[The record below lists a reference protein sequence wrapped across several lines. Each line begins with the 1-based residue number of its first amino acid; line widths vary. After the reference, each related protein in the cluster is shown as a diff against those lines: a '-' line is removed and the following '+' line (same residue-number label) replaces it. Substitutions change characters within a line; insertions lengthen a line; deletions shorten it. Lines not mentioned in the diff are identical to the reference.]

1 MNGKLSAKYDRSVAS
16 NASTIVDLN
25 VRQRLAKI
33 RRNFLTLSWA
43 SAEPAAPASEIGP
56 DLDLILEDTLA
67 GYHGIGATTGV
78 DWRKANPGLF
88 DDEDIDWSPSP
99 QTRAAVFRL
108 AEKIRAEGEKLVDLS
123 AHARRE
129 ADLLLR
135 EHASATSRALAL
147 LNAAR
152 ENDAASHEAVA
163 AALPDWTAHFANMNE
178 LIREIGTTA
187 LSAAL
192 SAVRAGAST
201 RGFSQV
207 AKGVEEL
214 ERALRSAWDEIERLI
229 VDLEDRA
236 AETAAT
242 AANLRSAGKAFMQNT
257 AELPLSVSGKAATV
271 AAITGPLDALKL
283 LTDKIA
289 RTGGDV
295 ATACDEMAHL
305 VHTLAEHLVIVVR
318 ETPVGNRRA
327 ARRIAFESSCII
339 STSERSYAGRS
350 LDLSATGA
358 LVKLRQEPE
367 KDPKDGPILQRAQ
380 PITLHLQDIAP
391 IVGSIAGVS
400 AQGVHIS
407 FDLGHGANAEARPAL
422 LQMLEGLLTRSQEL
436 VDRTTLLARDIRE
449 ALEHGLAEGRI
460 TQAALLST
468 EYEPILGA
476 EPPRFRHP
484 ALAFYEETL
493 TPVLEAVSSNAGNVI
508 HAVAMDRAGFVPV
521 HIPSI
526 GADGRASHSRRGRIY
541 ADLLNQRAARN
552 LRPFLI
558 QVIPDDMAG
567 GETVRSVSVP
577 VFVGGRHWGCAEIG
591 FCLEDGDA
599 ALSTIGV

>member
-1 MNGKLSAKYDRSVAS
+1 M
-16 NASTIVDLN
+16 DLN

-43 SAEPAAPASEIGP
+43 SAEQAAPASEIGP
-56 DLDLILEDTLA
+56 DLDLVLEDTLA
-67 GYHGIGATTGV
+67 GYHGIGATSGV
-78 DWRKANPGLF
+78 DWRRDNPGLF
-88 DDEDIDWSPSP
+88 DDDDIAWSPSP

-108 AEKIRAEGEKLVDLS
+108 AEKVRGEGERLVELS

-129 ADLLLR
+129 ADRLLR
-135 EHASATSRALAL
+135 EHASATARALAFL
-147 LNAAR
+147 EREQESDAGSRGAA
-152 ENDAASHEAVA
+152 AEAA
-163 AALPDWTAHFANMNE
+163 AALPDWTAHFADMNE

-207 AKGVEEL
+207 AKGIDEL

-242 AANLRSAGKAFMQNT
+242 AANLRSAGKAFMQNA
-257 AELPLSVSGKAATV
+257 AELPHSASTKAGAA
-271 AAITGPLDALKL
+271 AAITGPLGALKL
-283 LTDKIA
+283 LADKIA
-289 RTGGDV
+289 RTGGEV
-295 ATACDEMAHL
+295 AAACDEMAHL
-305 VHTLAEHLVIVVR
+305 VHTLAEQLVIVVR

-339 STSERSYAGRS
+339 STSERSYAGKS

-367 KDPKDGPILQRAQ
+367 QGQGQEPGKEPVLQRGQ

-422 LQMLEGLLTRSQEL
+422 LQMLDGLLARSHEL
-436 VDRTTLLARDIRE
+436 VNRTTLLARDCRE
-449 ALEHGLAEGRI
+449 ALEMGLADGRI
-460 TQAALLST
+460 AQADLLST
-468 EYEPILGA
+468 EYEPIAGA
-476 EPPRFRHP
+476 EPPRFTHP
-484 ALAFYEETL
+484 ALAFYEEAL
-493 TPVLEAVSSNAGNVI
+493 TPIIEAVSSNTPNVI
-508 HAVAMDRAGFVPV
+508 HAAVMDRAGFVPV
-521 HIPSI
+521 HTSSL
-526 GADGRASHSRRGRIY
+526 GRDSVSRRGRIST
-541 ADLLNQRAARN
+541 DLLNQRAARN

-558 QVIPDDMAG
+558 QVVPHDPTAG
-567 GETVRSVSVP
+567 ENGETVRSVCVP
-577 VFVGGRHWGCAEIG
+577 IFVGGRHWGCAEIG
-591 FCLEDGDA
+591 FRLEDGDA
-599 ALSTIGV
+599 ALSTVGV

>member
-1 MNGKLSAKYDRSVAS
+1 MMLKVSISASM
-16 NASTIVDLN
+16 IVDLN

-33 RRNFLTLSWA
+33 RRNFLTLAWA
-43 SAEPAAPASEIGP
+43 STEAPAPVSQAGP
-56 DLDLILEDTLA
+56 DLDLVLEDTLA

-78 DWRKANPGLF
+78 EWRKDNPDLF
-88 DDEDIDWSPSP
+88 DDEEIAWSPSP

-129 ADLLLR
+129 ADLLMR
-135 EHASATSRALAL
+135 EHASATARALAFL
-147 LNAAR
+147 DRAQ
-152 ENDAASHEAVA
+152 ENDATSGEAATNAA
-163 AALPDWTAHFANMNE
+163 AALPDWSAHFASMNE

-229 VDLEDRA
+229 VELEDRA

-257 AELPLSVSGKAATV
+257 SELPHFASGKAGAA
-271 AAITGPLDALKL
+271 AAINGPLDALKL

-295 ATACDEMAHL
+295 AAACDEMAHL
-305 VHTLAEHLVIVVR
+305 VHTLAEQLVIVVR
-318 ETPVGNRRA
+318 ETPVGDRRA

-339 STSERSYAGRS
+339 STSERSYAGKS

-358 LVKLRQEPE
+358 LVKLRDDTGQATGAEPRKE
-367 KDPKDGPILQRAQ
+367 PALQRAQ

-422 LQMLEGLLTRSQEL
+422 LEMLEGLLARSQDL
-436 VDRTTLLARDIRE
+436 VARTTMLARDVRL
-449 ALEHGLAEGRI
+449 ALESGLAEGRI
-460 TQAALLST
+460 SQADLLST
-468 EYEPILGA
+468 DHEPIEGSQ
-476 EPPRFRHP
+476 PPQFTHP
-484 ALAFYEETL
+484 ALAFYEDAL
-493 TPVLEAVSSNAGNVI
+493 TPILEAVSSGAPNVI
-508 HAVAMDRAGFVPV
+508 YAVAMDRAGYVPV
-521 HIPSI
+521 HPGSP
-526 GADGRASHSRRGRIY
+526 GEHSRRGRIY
-541 ADLLNQRAARN
+541 THWLNQRAARN

-558 QVIPDDMAG
+558 QVAPHNIGDED

-591 FCLEDGDA
+591 FRLEDGDA